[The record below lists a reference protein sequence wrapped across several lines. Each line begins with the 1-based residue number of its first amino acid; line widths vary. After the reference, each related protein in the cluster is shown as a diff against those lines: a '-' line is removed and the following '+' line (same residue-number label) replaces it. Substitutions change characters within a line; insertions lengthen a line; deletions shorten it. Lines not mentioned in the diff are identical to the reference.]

1 HAGAP
6 VMTAA
11 AMSVPALLAPPPGLR
26 VLITAGAGGIGRVMA
41 QAFRDAGARVHVC
54 DVDEAALA
62 RLPEGVTGERADVAD
77 AASVG
82 ALVKNALDR
91 LGGLDVLVNN
101 AGLAGPTATVEAMDE
116 DDWRRTVDVNL
127 TGQFLLA
134 RACAAALRD
143 SRGALINLASVAGRL
158 GFARRAPYAAT
169 KWGVVGLT
177 KSLAI
182 EWGGDGVRVN
192 AILPGIVR
200 GPRIEGVI
208 RARAEAKGVTYEQE
222 EADTLS
228 RVSLGAMVDP
238 EEIAAMALFLC
249 SPGGR
254 SITGQALSVCGDVQ
268 TLG

>member
-1 HAGAP
+1 
-6 VMTAA
+6 MT
-11 AMSVPALLAPPPGLR
+11 VPAMLTPPPGLR
-26 VLITAGAGGIGRVMA
+26 VLVTAGASGIGRVMA

-54 DVDEAALA
+54 DVDADALG
-62 RLPEGVTGERADVAD
+62 RLPDGVTGALADVSD
-77 AASVG
+77 AAAVG
-82 ALVKNALDR
+82 ALAGDALVR

-116 DDWRRTVDVNL
+116 EDWRRTLDVNL

-143 SRGALINLASVAGRL
+143 SRGAMINVASVAGRL

-182 EWGGDGVRVN
+182 EMGPDGVRVN

-208 RARAEAKGVTYEQE
+208 RARAEALGKSYEQE
-222 EADTLS
+222 ERDTLE
-228 RVSLGAMVDP
+228 RISLRTMVDP

-268 TLG
+268 AL